1 MKKNYFLVAILF
13 AVTALLVYSCNGAGY
28 GSSYVAPGGPTGPT
42 PTTGATDS
50 ISISGLQYVPD
61 IDTVHVG
68 VLVKWK
74 NNDPYN
80 HTVTSDDGTTFSSGN
95 IAPGGIFTFT
105 PASTGTFTYSDGDYS
120 TTKGKLVVKP

>member
-1 MKKNYFLVAILF
+1 MKKNYFLIAILF
-13 AVTALLVYSCNGAGY
+13 AVTVLIVYSCNGGGY
-28 GSSYVAPGGPTGPT
+28 GSTYT
-42 PTTGATDS
+42 PPPPPPPAGSATDS
-50 ISISGLQYVPD
+50 INMSGMRYLPA

-68 VLVKWK
+68 AVVKWK
-74 NNDPYN
+74 NDDPYN

-105 PASTGTFTYSDGDYS
+105 PAAPGTFPYSDGDYS